1 MAHLSYFGF
10 LVCQIILL
18 LQKQYWHKV
27 QVYCVYYNLWDAFT
41 FFVAVV
47 FLIKGHTDDEEKGE
61 ALKRSPS
68 YFNVNK
74 KE

>member
-1 MAHLSYFGF
+1 M
-10 LVCQIILL
+10 
-18 LQKQYWHKV
+18 
-27 QVYCVYYNLWDAFT
+27 YYNLWDAFK